1 MESSTAARSHPLEII
16 DVIEETSDAVSLVFA
31 HPTER
36 RLEHTP
42 GQFLTLRV
50 PGAPGHGARWAPRCY
65 SLSST
70 PGLDDHLKV
79 TVKRTTGGY
88 ASNWLCDNAKQGMIL
103 ESLAP
108 GGRFTVRDD
117 PDRLVLAAAGSGI
130 TPVMSILRDALAA
143 STTPVTL
150 VYANRDRSSII
161 FAAALAELQE
171 SHGDRLTVTHWL
183 ESERGIPTAAG
194 LTALLPEP
202 TVATS
207 AYLCGPAG
215 FMDAAAEAAALAGV
229 DGARIH
235 REAFSS
241 LTGDPFAVDTGAAAA
256 PPAAPVG
263 GASSDGAATVVV
275 ELNGATTTVAWPR
288 EQVLLDTLLDRGL
301 DAPYV
306 CREGNC
312 GGCAFTLRRGEVH
325 MLVNDTL
332 DDHELGNGIR
342 LACQSLPL
350 ADELEVEFD

>member
-1 MESSTAARSHPLEII
+1 MESPAAARSHPLEII
-16 DVIEETSDAVSLVFA
+16 DVIEETPDAVSLVFA
-31 HPTER
+31 HPTEG
-36 RLEHTP
+36 RLDHTP

-50 PGAPGHGARWAPRCY
+50 PGTPEDGTRWAPRCY

-70 PGLDDHLKV
+70 PGIDDHLKV
-79 TVKRTTGGY
+79 TVKRTAGGY

-108 GGRFTVRDD
+108 GGRFTVRDA

-171 SHGDRLTVTHWL
+171 SHGDRFTVTHWL
-183 ESERGIPTAAG
+183 ESERGLPTAAG
-194 LTALLPEP
+194 LARLMPAPTA
-202 TVATS
+202 ATS

-215 FMDAAAEAAALAGV
+215 FMDAATEAAALAGI
-229 DGARIH
+229 DGARVH
-235 REAFSS
+235 REAFAS

-256 PPAAPVG
+256 PTG

-275 ELNGATTTVAWPR
+275 DLNGATTIVAWPR

-332 DDHELGNGIR
+332 DDHELRNGVR
-342 LACQSLPL
+342 LACQSLPR